1 MKPLGVI
8 TGASSGI
15 GKAYAFELA
24 KTHDLVLIA
33 RRKDLLKEISKGLK
47 KYDCKIKIMVTDL
60 AKERDLK
67 CLEKFLANTR
77 VDILV
82 NAAGFGDSHP
92 FSEASSELIHDM
104 IYVHIVAATRLS
116 RIVLP
121 GMIAQEQGVI
131 VNVASVS
138 GFSKVIAGNL
148 VYDSSKAYLIRFSE
162 LLQQSHN
169 LKDKVKIQ
177 VLCPGFTESGFFDDH
192 SHKVNI
198 PRFLWMK
205 ADDVAKRSLHN
216 LHSNNTVFI
225 PGWYNILIAKI
236 IGNVFCL
243 PVLKFIN
250 KYA

>member
-24 KTHDLVLIA
+24 KTHDLVLVA
-33 RRKDLLKEISKGLK
+33 RRKDLLKEVSFNLQ
-47 KYDCKIKIMVTDL
+47 KYDCNVKIMVTDL
-60 AKERDLK
+60 ANERELK
-67 CLEKFLANTR
+67 HLEMYLSQTR

-82 NAAGFGDSHP
+82 NAAGFGDSRP
-92 FSEASSELIHDM
+92 FFQASAELIHDM
-104 IYVHIVAATRLS
+104 IYVHIIAATRLS
-116 RIVLP
+116 KAVLS
-121 GMIAQEQGVI
+121 GMIEQEHGTI

-138 GFSKVIAGNL
+138 GFSKVNAGNL

-205 ADDVAKRSLHN
+205 SDDVARRSLN
-216 LHSNNTVFI
+216 NIHSGKTIFI
-225 PGWYNILIAKI
+225 PGWYNILIAKL
-236 IGNVFCL
+236 IGNMFFL
-243 PVLKFIN
+243 PILKFIN
-250 KYA
+250 RYA